1 MRVQLQNDRSAAAF
15 SKQLLD
21 IGEGKIPIDDT
32 GLITL
37 QNNFCTLLQS
47 KEELIESV
55 FPNIVQHYQRNDYL
69 SERAIL
75 APKNVHVNEINF
87 AIQEKL
93 PGEATTYTSI
103 DSVLNQDEVVNY
115 PTEFFNSLDPPGL
128 PPHRLVLKVG
138 SPIIL
143 LRNLKPPTLC
153 NGTRLSVKKLFPN
166 LIEATILNGKAAG
179 EVVLLPRIP
188 MIPTDMS
195 FEFKRL
201 QFPVRL
207 AFAMTINKSQGQTFR
222 VCGVNLAVLL
232 PRPIVC
238 RMFES
243 YSKVPGNETSD
254 HLATLGL
261 NWSFLEL
268 QPVIA
273 LRTSAIDATIRNL
286 VNTSVG
292 NDW

>member
-1 MRVQLQNDRSAAAF
+1 MFKIVSFVETCSKADSYHQHASPIANDRSAAAF

-115 PTEFFNSLDPPGL
+115 PTEFLNSLIPRSATASFGPES
-128 PPHRLVLKVG
+128 RFTYYTSTK
-138 SPIIL
+138 S
-143 LRNLKPPTLC
+143 
-153 NGTRLSVKKLFPN
+153 
-166 LIEATILNGKAAG
+166 EATDF
-179 EVVLLPRIP
+179 V
-188 MIPTDMS
+188 
-195 FEFKRL
+195 
-201 QFPVRL
+201 
-207 AFAMTINKSQGQTFR
+207 
-222 VCGVNLAVLL
+222 
-232 PRPIVC
+232 
-238 RMFES
+238 
-243 YSKVPGNETSD
+243 
-254 HLATLGL
+254 
-261 NWSFLEL
+261 
-268 QPVIA
+268 
-273 LRTSAIDATIRNL
+273 
-286 VNTSVG
+286 
-292 NDW
+292 